1 MTPSPTHTHTPV
13 IPPPRVRAPTA
24 QVILLGDSAVGKS
37 KLVERFLMDGFA
49 PQQLS
54 TYALTLFRYNYKV
67 PGDAD
72 PTADGALTGKTVPV
86 DIWDTAGQERFS
98 TLHPS
103 YFYKAH
109 ACIMVFDVT
118 RKATYKHLERWHQA
132 LQEYA
137 PDIPTFVVANK
148 VDVDYSV
155 TQRSFAWPTKHRLP
169 FFFVSAADGTNVVK
183 AFHAAVAAG
192 LRRKECPPEDV
203 YNDILNLLE
212 EDQLGEGTRGNVSL
226 IGSA

>member
-1 MTPSPTHTHTPV
+1 
-13 IPPPRVRAPTA
+13 
-24 QVILLGDSAVGKS
+24 
-37 KLVERFLMDGFA
+37 MDGFE

-54 TYALTLFRYNYKV
+54 TYALTLFRYEYDV
-67 PGDAD
+67 PAEAD
-72 PTADGALTGKTVPV
+72 PSADGSLTGKKVPV

-109 ACIMVFDVT
+109 ACVMVFDVT
-118 RKATYKHLERWHQA
+118 RKETYKHMERWFQE

-137 PDIPTFVVANK
+137 PGIPTFVVANK

-155 TQRSFAWPTKHRLP
+155 TQRSFSWPAKHRLP

-183 AFHAAVAAG
+183 AFHAAIAAG

-203 YNDILNLLE
+203 YHEILGLLE
-212 EDQLGEGTRGNVSL
+212 SDTLGDESSNTRMGLTAS
-226 IGSA
+226 S